1 LSDAPDNPSGAED
14 KEIDGCFE
22 QLSRETDPVR
32 REALVR
38 CLEARVLGQVYQ
50 TPLLWW
56 HRIVALSGRVRGWE
70 MSASHLLG
78 QDLGKVWLAP
88 EAE

>member
-1 LSDAPDNPSGAED
+1 
-14 KEIDGCFE
+14 
-22 QLSRETDPVR
+22 VR